1 MTRITVT
8 DQALL
13 EEILT
18 CESAVWKALQN
29 GDAEADLAAL
39 HPEFLGVYPSGFSER
54 EGHADQLADG
64 PTVADFSLSQARL
77 LQLGPDCL
85 LLAYRADYRR
95 PGSEAGDAMYVS
107 SIWQRSSEGWT
118 NIFSQD
124 CEALPEGVSN
134 PLP

>member
-1 MTRITVT
+1 MTRIAVT

-13 EEILT
+13 DEILA
-18 CESAVWKALQN
+18 CETAVWQALQN

-39 HPEFLGVYPSGFSER
+39 HPEFLGVYPSGFSGR
-54 EGHADQLADG
+54 EGHADQLTDG

-85 LLAYRADYRR
+85 LLAYRADYLR
-95 PGSEAGDAMYVS
+95 PAREAEEAMFVS
-107 SIWQRSSEGWT
+107 SIWQRSPEGWK

-124 CEALPEGVSN
+124 CEALPEGAPN